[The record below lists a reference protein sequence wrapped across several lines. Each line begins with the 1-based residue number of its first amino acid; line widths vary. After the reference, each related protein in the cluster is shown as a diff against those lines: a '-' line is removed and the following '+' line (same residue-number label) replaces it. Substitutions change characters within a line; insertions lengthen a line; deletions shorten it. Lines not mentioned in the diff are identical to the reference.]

1 MRRRSR
7 ASSKVA
13 IARSRKAKTLK
24 AVRHGSSSVGGRDAH
39 QRPRFIMDNADNAG
53 VSHLNNARVFQVA
66 FILLSVAC
74 SVSVAGSDIGPK
86 VLAIIIGH

>member
-7 ASSKVA
+7 ASSKLA
-13 IARSRKAKTLK
+13 NARSRKAKTLK
-24 AVRHGSSSVGGRDAH
+24 AVRHGSSAGGRDAH

-53 VSHLNNARVFQVA
+53 VSHINNARVFQVA

-86 VLAIIIGH
+86 VLVIIGH